1 MANYLVSSLE
11 RVERRVNATT
21 VVQTTPRAAKVNT
34 PDCRSHQKEQESA
47 TGSLLRAYLSHP
59 ISVEP
64 NSGGCVESRKFDN
77 GFLIQ
82 RCITIHKFLYPMRA
96 GPVGDLPSD
105 DQINRKCACRNAT
118 NPRTFLAIAIQFL
131 LPPLLLFA
139 TNSWA
144 GQAELANPAASL
156 PDAPLP
162 LITLEGSRSPC
173 RVVTKSESAG
183 ALMTASAASAARSLA
198 GTAPGAG
205 IAPATSSNLPPPC
218 SPPPS
223 SDSFFQRF
231 VNGPEVKPLTPR
243 EKAGL
248 AFRNILDPFNALT
261 ILGTSA
267 VAIGTDSHTAYG
279 PGLGGFARN
288 VGVSY
293 TQDITGEFFGT
304 FLIPSIVHQDPHY
317 HRMPNASIPRRFSHA
332 IIQVLWTQGDNGKGM
347 INYANVFGF
356 AICDE
361 ISNLYVPGRETD
373 LGASAARYATG
384 FGFAPIDNFIT
395 EFLPDVASHIHVR
408 VVIIQRVINNVAKN
422 GI

>member
-1 MANYLVSSLE
+1 
-11 RVERRVNATT
+11 
-21 VVQTTPRAAKVNT
+21 
-34 PDCRSHQKEQESA
+34 
-47 TGSLLRAYLSHP
+47 
-59 ISVEP
+59 
-64 NSGGCVESRKFDN
+64 
-77 GFLIQ
+77 
-82 RCITIHKFLYPMRA
+82 MRA
-96 GPVGDLPSD
+96 GSVDDLPSD
-105 DQINRKCACRNAT
+105 DQKHCRCVC
-118 NPRTFLAIAIQFL
+118 RLALCSRSSSAVVIRL
-131 LPPLLLFA
+131 TVLSPLLLLA
-139 TNSWA
+139 ANAWA
-144 GQAELANPAASL
+144 GQAEAMNPASAL

-162 LITLEGSRSPC
+162 LITLEGSRNSPC
-173 RVVTKSESAG
+173 RVVPKSEFAG
-183 ALMTASAASAARSLA
+183 AALTTAGGSAATSLA
-198 GTAPGAG
+198 GAAPDAG
-205 IAPATSSNLPPPC
+205 TSPATTPDLPPPC
-218 SPPPS
+218 SPPT
-223 SDSFFQRF
+223 SDNFFQRF
-231 VNGPEVKPLTPR
+231 VNGPEAKPLTPR

-248 AFRNILDPFNALT
+248 AFRNVLDPFNALT

-267 VAIGTDSHTAYG
+267 VTIGSDSHTAYG

-317 HRMPNASIPRRFSHA
+317 HRMPNASIPRRISHA

-347 INYANVFGF
+347 VNYANVFGF

>member
-1 MANYLVSSLE
+1 MGY
-11 RVERRVNATT
+11 
-21 VVQTTPRAAKVNT
+21 
-34 PDCRSHQKEQESA
+34 
-47 TGSLLRAYLSHP
+47 
-59 ISVEP
+59 
-64 NSGGCVESRKFDN
+64 
-77 GFLIQ
+77 
-82 RCITIHKFLYPMRA
+82 
-96 GPVGDLPSD
+96 LPSD
-105 DQINRKCACRNAT
+105 DQKRHRCVCGLATRCRTSSAV
-118 NPRTFLAIAIQFL
+118 AIRL
-131 LPPLLLFA
+131 SVLSPLLLFA

-162 LITLEGSRSPC
+162 LVTLEGSRSPC

-183 ALMTASAASAARSLA
+183 ALMTVSAASAARSLA
-198 GTAPGAG
+198 GATPDSGTAS
-205 IAPATSSNLPPPC
+205 ATSSNLPPPC

-267 VAIGTDSHTAYG
+267 VAIGSDSHTAYG

-317 HRMPNASIPRRFSHA
+317 HRMPNASIPRRISHA

-347 INYANVFGF
+347 PNYSNILGF